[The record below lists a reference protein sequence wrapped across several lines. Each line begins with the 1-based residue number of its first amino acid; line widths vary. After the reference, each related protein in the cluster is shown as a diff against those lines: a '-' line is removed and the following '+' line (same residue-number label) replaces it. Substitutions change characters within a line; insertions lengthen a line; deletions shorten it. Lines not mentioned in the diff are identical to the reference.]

1 MPRSSHASTI
11 GWILLVPRR
20 WPARRGRWR
29 RWAQR
34 PLPSIMMA
42 TCRGT
47 ATPGACAGIWLAL
60 SISDRHDLLLL
71 MLPHRLKLRNDPVG
85 DLLEPFLRPLDFV
98 GRGRLLLLQ
107 GAQLVVDVA
116 AAVTDRHFVLF
127 DHLVD
132 LPGQLFAP
140 LLGQWR
146 DRQADDLAV
155 VGRVEAQIGF
165 LNSLLDRADGRA
177 IVGLNDEQPRIGHAD
192 LRQPLKRGLG
202 SIILHQ
208 DVVEDTGAG
217 PAGPDGIQI
226 SLEVVHRAVHAP
238 LALRQ

>member
-20 WPARRGRWR
+20 CPARRGGWG

-47 ATPGACAGIWLAL
+47 ATWGACAGIWRAL

-71 MLPHRLKLRNDPVG
+71 ILPHRLKLRNDPVG
-85 DLLEPFLRPLDFV
+85 DLLEPFLRPLDLV
-98 GRGRLLLLQ
+98 GRGRFLLLQ
-107 GAQLVVDVA
+107 GAQLVVDVS

-146 DRQADDLAV
+146 EDQRGRLGG
-155 VGRVEAQIGF
+155 VGREGAQ
-165 LNSLLDRADGRA
+165 S
-177 IVGLNDEQPRIGHAD
+177 GLQH
-192 LRQPLKRGLG
+192 GL
-202 SIILHQ
+202 
-208 DVVEDTGAG
+208 
-217 PAGPDGIQI
+217 
-226 SLEVVHRAVHAP
+226 
-238 LALRQ
+238 

>member
-11 GWILLVPRR
+11 GWMLLVPRR
-20 WPARRGRWR
+20 CPARRGRWR

-42 TCRGT
+42 TCCGT

-60 SISDRHDLLLL
+60 SISDRHDLLFL
-71 MLPHRLKLRNDPVG
+71 MLPHRLKLRNDSVG
-85 DLLEPFLRPLDFV
+85 DLLEPFLRPLDLV

-107 GAQLVVDVA
+107 GAQLVVYVT

-132 LPGQLFAP
+132 LPGQLFTP

-146 DRQADDLAV
+146 ERPGQDLAAV
-155 VGRVEAQIGF
+155 CRGEAPIGF
-165 LNSLLDRADGRA
+165 L
-177 IVGLNDEQPRIGHAD
+177 
-192 LRQPLKRGLG
+192 
-202 SIILHQ
+202 
-208 DVVEDTGAG
+208 
-217 PAGPDGIQI
+217 
-226 SLEVVHRAVHAP
+226 
-238 LALRQ
+238 